1 MANHEVVQ
9 LANIAQIDFFVCV
22 GVVKMSMT
30 IFNLRL
36 TSMSSTL
43 WKIANWT
50 FFALCAAYTPI
61 AFFLNIFQCSPAGAS
76 FDLFIVARAGVVPK
90 CTSVSDM
97 NTILRVINIVL
108 DYCLLL
114 VPILVI
120 WRIQMSW
127 CKKIRLF
134 AAFGVGALACIGSVM
149 TLVSKFKLKDDG
161 LCEHII
167 FTAQLS

>member
-30 IFNLRL
+30 VFNIRL
-36 TSMSSTL
+36 TSMTSTP
-43 WKIANWT
+43 WRITNWT
-50 FFALCAAYTPI
+50 FFALCAVYTLV

-90 CTSVSDM
+90 CTGVSDM

-114 VPILVI
+114 VPIVVI

-127 CKKIRLF
+127 AKKIRLF
-134 AAFGVGALACIGSVM
+134 AVFGIGALACIGSVM
-149 TLVSKFKLKDDG
+149 TLVSKFKLKEDI
-161 LCEHII
+161 LCEHPI
-167 FTAQLS
+167 